1 MGILNDIST
10 SRPSQSIQVQMQRPQ
25 KHSYTNISEYTNTH
39 RRPEAK
45 TDVHTHT
52 HTHSWPQSLP
62 HCQYNYYT
70 QLFRWIFHYVYISCL
85 ARAFRGSGSEL
96 RWETHNYIQLM
107 WKATAL
113 CPLLNSINEG
123 NNISYGNPSETSLLN
138 Y

>member
-52 HTHSWPQSLP
+52 RTVDHKACPTVNTIITL
-62 HCQYNYYT
+62 N
-70 QLFRWIFHYVYISCL
+70 CL
-85 ARAFRGSGSEL
+85 DEYFIMCTFL
-96 RWETHNYIQLM
+96 V
-107 WKATAL
+107 
-113 CPLLNSINEG
+113 
-123 NNISYGNPSETSLLN
+123 
-138 Y
+138 